1 MPCTIKF
8 TAVVYLIDIRVLK
21 NGRRS
26 VKRAKDL
33 DMNRHGSS
41 HKDSRNSA
49 FNLPNFI
56 SAAGPPACELMMDAR
71 DVSCTHV
78 TQSIFYEARW
88 RTKSKERGTSDD
100 H

>member
-1 MPCTIKF
+1 MGEEGGK
-8 TAVVYLIDIRVLK
+8 
-21 NGRRS
+21 RS
-26 VKRAKDL
+26 KHL

-49 FNLPNFI
+49 FNLPNFS
-56 SAAGPPACELMMDAR
+56 SAAGPPACRFMMDAR
-71 DVSCTHV
+71 DISCTHA
-78 TQSIFYEARW
+78 TQSIFYEVRW